1 MLFSIFIKILFQ
13 MQKKYKWG
21 ILAPG
26 KMSAKFTRGLKLLDN
41 VELYAVGSRNTE
53 RARQF
58 ATDFGFKKYYGSY
71 EELAADKEVDIIY
84 VASPH
89 SHHFEHTL
97 LCLKNKKAVLCE
109 KAFALNIGQAEVMIE
124 EAVKQKV
131 FLMEALWPP
140 FQPMYKKTTEILEGG
155 EPGKVIHLN
164 ARFSFQAPYNPYDRK
179 FNLSLGG
186 GSLLDIGIYPVID
199 ALWFMGVP
207 DEVAAKASFAETGS
221 EDSIS
226 IIFSYRDGRMATLY
240 SSFRTAGG
248 IGCDLLCENGNLLF
262 SRGRD
267 MSQRLIVAI
276 NGKENQE
283 YSLLPDGMGYQ
294 YEATEV
300 MKCLDEGRLQS
311 SIVPHSFSL
320 ALMNT
325 LDRIRKVAGIVFPD
339 GD

>member
-1 MLFSIFIKILFQ
+1 MR
-13 MQKKYKWG
+13 KKYKWG

-41 VELYAVGSRNTE
+41 VELYAVGSRDTE

-58 ATDFGFKKYYGSY
+58 AADFGFEKYYGSY
-71 EELAADKEVDIIY
+71 EELAADQQVDIIY
-84 VASPH
+84 IASPH
-89 SHHFEHTL
+89 SYHYEHTL

-109 KAFALNIGQAEVMIE
+109 KAFALNSREAEAMIS

-140 FQPMYKKTTEILEGG
+140 FQPMYIKTKEILNGG
-155 EPGKVIHLN
+155 EPGKIIHLN
-164 ARFSFQAPYNPYDRK
+164 ARFSFQAPYNPSDRK

-207 DEVAAKASFAETGS
+207 DEIFAKATFSDTGS
-221 EDSIS
+221 EDSLS
-226 IIFSYRDGRMATLY
+226 IIFGYKHGRMATLY
-240 SSFRTAGG
+240 SSFLTAGG

-267 MSQRLIVAI
+267 MSQRLNVAI

-283 YSLLPDGMGYQ
+283 YSLMPDGMGYQ
-294 YEATEV
+294 FEATEV
-300 MKCLDEGRLQS
+300 MKCLDEGKLES
-311 SIVPHSFSL
+311 DVVPHSFSRD
-320 ALMNT
+320 LMST
-325 LDRIRKVAGIVFPD
+325 LDRIRKAAGIVFPD
-339 GD
+339 RD